1 MECIGVKGDLWTIA
15 QKKMVVSLSE
25 IGGLKKIRWS
35 LSRNATT
42 TTLDILSVVS
52 GRQRAMDAYMY
63 NEPKVSPPVT
73 SPTTKKLVFPTAAA
87 QALVDVVQLAR
98 ASNVIWVDLS
108 TRMASMSR
116 ALIVIQEYLR
126 I

>member
-15 QKKMVVSLSE
+15 QKKMVVSLCE

-52 GRQRAMDAYMY
+52 GPAKG
-63 NEPKVSPPVT
+63 NGCIH
-73 SPTTKKLVFPTAAA
+73 
-87 QALVDVVQLAR
+87 VQ
-98 ASNVIWVDLS
+98 
-108 TRMASMSR
+108 
-116 ALIVIQEYLR
+116 
-126 I
+126 